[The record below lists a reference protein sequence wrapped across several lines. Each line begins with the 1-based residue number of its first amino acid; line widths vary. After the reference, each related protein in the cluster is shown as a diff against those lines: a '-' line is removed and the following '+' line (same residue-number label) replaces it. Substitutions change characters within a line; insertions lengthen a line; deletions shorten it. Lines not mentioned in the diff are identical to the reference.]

1 MSRGHRDR
9 CSEFSAPAV
18 HIIKKRAELLVY
30 ELPEPDQR
38 FAVTPMFEGI
48 PAVDVEPN
56 RLQSLKTYGI
66 IKEVDRRNPEQRD
79 GGGRCPIYRLTWEA
93 ASQAQHALSEAWCP
107 LSCGH
112 RGLENPRGVD
122 GYVCGWSRCDVV
134 TAPEEVRR

>member
-1 MSRGHRDR
+1 MSRGHGDR
-9 CSEFSAPAV
+9 CSEFSTPAV
-18 HIIKKRAELLVY
+18 HVIKKRAELLVH
-30 ELPEPDQR
+30 ELPAPDQR
-38 FAVTPMFEGI
+38 FAATVAFEAV
-48 PAVDVEPN
+48 PAVDVESN
-56 RLQSLKTYGI
+56 RLQSLATYGI
-66 IKEVDRRNPEQRD
+66 VEEVDRRNPEHRD
-79 GGGRCPIYRLTWEA
+79 GGGRAPIYRLTWAA